1 MDYGYE
7 KVQNG
12 DKNISKTTDTDKRNT
27 YSAGIDFSWQP
38 NQKNKL
44 FMNSTINVLV
54 GPGETETTTEIY
66 QGTNLLDNILK
77 ARNNYIEQKNL
88 QYSNNVN
95 YQYRP
100 SSKMQFSFSADW
112 THFDG
117 KARCEQP
124 NEYFS
129 ATNMPIRSD
138 LFYSEPD
145 KDIDIY
151 ALLADYKYNPN
162 AQNEIL
168 AGVKTTL
175 INSNNTFLSRR
186 MVQ

>member
-44 FMNSTINVLV
+44 FMNSTVNVLV

-77 ARNNYIEQKNL
+77 ARNNYIEQKK
-88 QYSNNVN
+88 
-95 YQYRP
+95 P
-100 SSKMQFSFSADW
+100 
-112 THFDG
+112 
-117 KARCEQP
+117 
-124 NEYFS
+124 
-129 ATNMPIRSD
+129 PI
-138 LFYSEPD
+138 
-145 KDIDIY
+145 
-151 ALLADYKYNPN
+151 
-162 AQNEIL
+162 
-168 AGVKTTL
+168 
-175 INSNNTFLSRR
+175 
-186 MVQ
+186 